1 MTALAEGQSA
11 ALAAGKAGLR
21 YVSDSN
27 PGIRRKNAGS
37 GFRYVAV
44 DGKPV
49 HDRQILVRIRSLV
62 IPPAWTDVWICPS
75 DRGHMQVTARDA
87 RGRKQYRY
95 HPRWRST
102 RDANKYA
109 HVIGFGKA
117 LPAIRRRVDK
127 DLSRQG
133 LPRDKVL
140 ATVVRLLEKTMM
152 RVGNEEY
159 ARSNGSFGLTTLRDR
174 HVRIDGARLQFR
186 FKGKSSKEH
195 FIELNDG
202 RLAAIVR
209 RCRDLPG
216 YELFQYLDADG
227 ERCSIDSED
236 VHGYLRE
243 ITGED
248 FRTWTGTLL
257 AALALREFETFDS
270 QAQAKKH
277 LVRAI
282 ESVAAKLGNTPAICR
297 SPGRTD
303 ETRCR
308 TNRSAPVCRR
318 SWHLFFRDFFPGL
331 GRSRSVLA
339 PIHDSDC
346 HAGRVQSADQ
356 DQGKIVGQWAAT
368 QPGCHR
374 IAQRCMPAHHGR
386 LAGDGKGIR
395 SLPIG
400 RDARQFAHRDR
411 QDLHRQP
418 DAGQNCGTR
427 HDSGPVGCDH
437 RQREDDQITKCK
449 VEQDHDQQSEAE
461 QKVDASEHVDR

>member
-1 MTALAEGQSA
+1 MTVLAEGQSA

-21 YVSDSN
+21 YVSDSK
-27 PGIRRKNAGS
+27 PGIRRKGSGS

-49 HDRQILVRIRSLV
+49 HDRQILGRIRSLV
-62 IPPAWTDVWICPS
+62 IPPAWTDVWICPH
-75 DRGHMQVTARDA
+75 DRGHIQVTARDA
-87 RGRKQYRY
+87 KGRKQYRY

-102 RDANKYA
+102 RDETKYA

-133 LPRDKVL
+133 LPREKVL
-140 ATVVRLLEKTMM
+140 ATVVRLLETTMM

-174 HVRIDGARLQFR
+174 HVRIDGARMQFR

-227 ERCSIDSED
+227 ERRSIDSED
-236 VHGYLRE
+236 VNGYLRE

-248 FRTWTGTLL
+248 YTAKDFRTWAGTLL
-257 AALALREFETFDS
+257 AALALREFEAFDS

-277 LVRAI
+277 LMRAI

-297 SPGRTD
+297 KCYIHPAVMEAFLDGTMRD
-303 ETRCR
+303 MLQKRAEHVPEDVDALDPEEAAVLALLQQRLQ
-308 TNRSAPVCRR
+308 RR
-318 SWHLFFRDFFPGL
+318 VKAKVARPRNATTGGVARA
-331 GRSRSVLA
+331 GRS
-339 PIHDSDC
+339 
-346 HAGRVQSADQ
+346 Q
-356 DQGKIVGQWAAT
+356 AAVT
-368 QPGCHR
+368 
-374 IAQRCMPAHHGR
+374 
-386 LAGDGKGIR
+386 
-395 SLPIG
+395 S
-400 RDARQFAHRDR
+400 
-411 QDLHRQP
+411 
-418 DAGQNCGTR
+418 
-427 HDSGPVGCDH
+427 
-437 RQREDDQITKCK
+437 
-449 VEQDHDQQSEAE
+449 
-461 QKVDASEHVDR
+461 